1 MRLNKIKKNNV
12 KKRGMAMLLGISL
25 CMSMFSGMQVSN
37 VSAAEH
43 SSKSK
48 KAEVVNADNDEEVK
62 EDKDIVFDASNE
74 DGEYAVSVTNSG
86 SFSIINYENTDK
98 EVESIKWSVGDESIV
113 KVENLDDFKASYTAL
128 SPGRVN
134 IYVDVTYSTNSTDE
148 QENADEQES
157 TDEQTGTD
165 NSENSTYLDR
175 YTFSLCVYPDMSGVE
190 VTETSQTKY
199 ITAYDDN
206 VKFTFKMKSDILL
219 DEDNSDVGFEANSS
233 NKSMSISASLKD
245 NVVSIW
251 AYKAGQ
257 TKVTFK
263 IYDKEFEVSIKV
275 VKISLNKNTLLIIK
289 GRTANVKLK
298 GVSNGIK
305 WSSNRKKIVSVNS
318 KGKIKAR
325 RIGTAVIIANVDG
338 TKVGCA
344 VSVVSP
350 KIYKVIK
357 RGRSIAK
364 GTYSQARRMSA
375 NYYDCS
381 SLVWRAYSKYGT
393 YFGARSYA
401 PVAADICRWC
411 WSSKS
416 KRISSGLKDSQIQN
430 MKLRAG
436 DLIFKTGAKN
446 GRYKGIYH
454 VEMFAGYSCIGFRA
468 NGKPKLT
475 AVWVNR
481 AQGYYAYG
489 SLVARP

>member
-1 MRLNKIKKNNV
+1 MRLNKVNNV
-12 KKRGMAMLLGISL
+12 KKRGMALLLGVSL
-25 CMSMFSGMQVSN
+25 CMSMFVDVQGSN
-37 VSAAEH
+37 VSAAKH
-43 SSKSK
+43 ASKLK
-48 KAEVVNADNDEEVK
+48 KEEVVDADSDEEVK
-62 EDKDIVFDASNE
+62 EDKDIVFDAFNE
-74 DGEYAVSVTNSG
+74 DGEYAVSVNDSG
-86 SFSIINYENTDK
+86 SFSVINYENSDK
-98 EVESIKWSVGDESIV
+98 AVESIKWSASDENIV
-113 KVENLDDFKASYTAL
+113 KVEDSDDFKANYTAL

-134 IYVDVTYSTNSTDE
+134 IYVDVTYSRNDVSE
-148 QENADEQES
+148 QD
-157 TDEQTGTD
+157 D
-165 NSENSTYLDR
+165 TYNDDDSSYWDR

-190 VTETSQTKY
+190 LTSTSQTKY
-199 ITAYDDN
+199 ITKYDYN
-206 VKFTFKMKSDILL
+206 TEFTFNLKSDILL
-219 DEDNSDVGFEANSS
+219 DEDNPDVGFEVNSS
-233 NKSMSISASLKD
+233 NKSMSVSASLKD

-275 VKISLNKNTLLIIK
+275 IKISINKNTLLIIK

-298 GVSNGIK
+298 GVSKGIK
-305 WSSNRKKIVSVNS
+305 WSSNRKKIASVNS
-318 KGKIKAR
+318 KGKIKAK
-325 RIGTAVIIANVDG
+325 RIGTAVIIANVNG
-338 TKVGCA
+338 TKLGCA

-350 KIYKVIK
+350 KVYNVIK
-357 RGRSIAK
+357 KGRSIAK
-364 GTYSQARRMSA
+364 GTYSQPRRMQRG
-375 NYYDCS
+375 YYDCS

-436 DLIFKTGAKN
+436 DIIFKTGAKN

-454 VEMFAGYSCIGFRA
+454 VEMFAGYSCIGF
-468 NGKPKLT
+468 NSKGKPNLT

-481 AQGYYAYG
+481 SQGYYAYG